1 MSKIIFYH
9 ESIILLIKMF
19 TIVGNLATNIMP
31 IKKEKPIISSDIYI
45 LGETLEQVDLRSN
58 DIYGT
63 IPKEVENLTLLS
75 LFDIRN
81 NHLEGTLPDGL
92 FHYATGLE
100 ILRVSHN
107 YFTGTIAELRLSQL
121 RELKIGFNNFTGN
134 VTEIFGDYPKL
145 GT

>member
-1 MSKIIFYH
+1 
-9 ESIILLIKMF
+9 L
-19 TIVGNLATNIMP
+19 P
-31 IKKEKPIISSDIYI
+31 INEEIHIISSDIYL
-45 LGETLEQVDLRSN
+45 LGETLERLDLRSN
-58 DIYGT
+58 DIHGT

-92 FHYATGLE
+92 FHDATGLE

-107 YFTGTIAELRLSQL
+107 YLTGTIPELRLSQL

-134 VTEIFGDYPKL
+134 ITEIFGYFPKL